1 MTILQPTKKQI
12 QKSVMI
18 DEIHSNT
25 SQELIEITS
34 DKLKLIL
41 KENLDSIESTNAW
54 QMPLSL
60 LIAIVLVFCS
70 ASFKNALGLSA
81 DTWCAVFFISG
92 CLCALWL
99 IITLFKIKKSQTLDD
114 LMSIIKNKG

>member
-1 MTILQPTKKQI
+1 MTLQNTRKQP

-41 KENLDSIESTNAW
+41 KEHIDNIERTKAW

-60 LIAIVLVFCS
+60 LVAIVLVFCS
-70 ASFKNALGLSA
+70 ASFKAALGLSA
-81 DTWCAVFFISG
+81 DTWCAVFFLSG
-92 CLCALWL
+92 ILCALWL
-99 IITLFKIKKSQTLDD
+99 VIVLFKIKKSPTLDD
-114 LMSIIKNKG
+114 VMSIIKNKA